1 MRTAKAKKAL
11 VTRKTEAKF
20 EKLKDILRSMSRV
33 LVAFSGG
40 VDSTF
45 LLRVARDVLSGN
57 VLAVVGSS
65 ETYPEKEREEAVRLA
80 QRLKVSYKVIETKE
94 LDTVDFA
101 SNPPQRCYLC
111 KKELFSKLKEL
122 ADSEG
127 IPYILDGSNDDDR
140 VDFRPGAKAAEELGI
155 RSPLKEAGLKKSEIR
170 QLSRKLK
177 LPTWSKPSQAC
188 LSSRFPYY
196 TEINR
201 KSLRQVARAEAF
213 LKKLG
218 FRQVRVRHHDT
229 TARIEIEPQEFSK
242 IMGRKVRGK
251 VVKSLKKFGYV
262 YITLDLGGYR
272 TGSMNE
278 VLPSSLKKEKK
289 N

>member
-1 MRTAKAKKAL
+1 MRTAKAKT
-11 VTRKTEAKF
+11 VTVTSKTEMKF
-20 EKLKDILRSMSRV
+20 DKLKDILRSMGRV

-57 VLAVVGSS
+57 VLAVVAAS

-80 QRLKVSYKVIETKE
+80 QKLRVSYKVIETKE

-101 SNPPQRCYLC
+101 SNPPQRCYFC

-122 ADSEG
+122 ADSER

-170 QLSRKLK
+170 RLSRRFN
-177 LPTWSKPSQAC
+177 LPTWDKPSLAC

-196 TEINR
+196 TEIDR

-218 FRQVRVRHHDT
+218 FKQVRVRHHDK
-229 TARIEIEPQEFSK
+229 TARIEIEPQEFSR
-242 IMGRKVRGK
+242 MMARKVREE
-251 VVKSLKKFGYV
+251 VVKSFKKFGYV
-262 YITLDLGGYR
+262 YITLDLNGYR

-278 VLPSSLKKEKK
+278 VLPSSLKKD
-289 N
+289 

>member
-1 MRTAKAKKAL
+1 MRTAKAKTVT
-11 VTRKTEAKF
+11 VTRKTEMKF
-20 EKLKDILRSMSRV
+20 DKLKDILGSMGRV

-57 VLAVVGSS
+57 VLAVVAAS

-80 QRLKVSYKVIETKE
+80 QKLRVSYKVIETKE

-101 SNPPQRCYLC
+101 SNPPQRCYFC

-127 IPYILDGSNDDDR
+127 IPYILDGSNYDDR

-170 QLSRKLK
+170 RLSRRFN
-177 LPTWSKPSQAC
+177 LPTWDKPSLAC

-196 TEINR
+196 TEIDR

-218 FRQVRVRHHDT
+218 FKQVRVRHHDK

-242 IMGRKVRGK
+242 IMARKVREE
-251 VVKSLKKFGYV
+251 VVKSFKKFGYV
-262 YITLDLGGYR
+262 YITLDLNGYR

-278 VLPSSLKKEKK
+278 VLPSSLKKD
-289 N
+289 

>member
-1 MRTAKAKKAL
+1 MRAAKAKTVM
-11 VTRKTEAKF
+11 VTSKTEMKF
-20 EKLKDILRSMSRV
+20 DKLKDILGSMGRV

-57 VLAVVGSS
+57 VLAVVAAS

-80 QRLKVSYKVIETKE
+80 QKLKVSYKVIETKE

-101 SNPPQRCYLC
+101 SNPPQRCYFC

-127 IPYILDGSNDDDR
+127 IPYILDGSNYDDR
-140 VDFRPGAKAAEELGI
+140 VDFRPGAKAAKELGI

-170 QLSRKLK
+170 RLSRRFN
-177 LPTWSKPSQAC
+177 LPTWDKPSLAC

-196 TEINR
+196 TEIDR

-218 FRQVRVRHHDT
+218 FKQVRVRHHDK

-242 IMGRKVRGK
+242 IMARKVREE
-251 VVKSLKKFGYV
+251 VVKSFKKFGYV
-262 YITLDLGGYR
+262 YITLDLNGYR

-278 VLPSSLKKEKK
+278 VLPSSLKKD
-289 N
+289 